1 MLASAR
7 NYTEENL
14 FLTRPTHVKPF
25 EISNE
30 GLNVS
35 HVNYNSFFLMRNDF
49 VTSIEKNPY
58 KFHIFFTKLPKN
70 VF

>member
-1 MLASAR
+1 MLALAR
-7 NYTEENL
+7 NYTEETL
-14 FLTRPTHVKPF
+14 SLTRLTHAKLF
-25 EISNE
+25 EISVE
-30 GLNVS
+30 SLNVS

-49 VTSIEKNPY
+49 VSSIEKNPY